1 MRRPLWFLVLVPFL
15 AAALRAGARQELDL
29 ARELGAPVSDLRER
43 TAELDAEARAEVAAH
58 VGCAPEE
65 LAGARVFEGRIAGR
79 DRVFRAT
86 HFAAVPLAGPANG
99 AGVVF
104 AADGGRAF
112 EIGLDGALDF
122 DDDPSYRWSAFLLQ
136 VRVSG
141 SREAGAEVGPVSLAD
156 EGAGELAARARRFGA
171 GGDASALER
180 MLLDQRLCMRRNGMW
195 LAMSRHDSRLAPG
208 WLAPLAAEL
217 RRLAPNASALAPLL
231 GAKGVES
238 WQTHARE
245 LAGVYED
252 VERRLAADRAAD
264 TAPRATETDEL
275 AGRALESCRSCHG
288 ASTSDGA
295 KWSDA
300 VGARRKSLG
309 LGATWLR
316 VGLDLAP
323 ALGDTEGVSQ
333 EIATKVKAGLLLL
346 ETLGS

>member
-1 MRRPLWFLVLVPFL
+1 MRRPLRSLVLVPFL
-15 AAALRAGARQELDL
+15 AAALRAGAGQELDL

-86 HFAAVPLAGPANG
+86 HFAAVPLAGPAKG
-99 AGVVF
+99 ARVVF

-252 VERRLAADRAAD
+252 VERRLAGDRAAD
-264 TAPRATETDEL
+264 TDAL

-288 ASTSDGA
+288 ARTSDGA